1 MNNPDAER
9 LSYKCTSF
17 QGASRD
23 TNLHCSVS
31 INLYLIDSDK
41 DSHGLIRT
49 MSYHSLKLP
58 PEQTASKTAFLP
70 LANNPSLEHSILH
83 VCICCQSSH
92 LGIFQVGTQFSFFKS
107 FYGASVTKVGSVTAR
122 AVWVG
127 DVHIYSLRDAAVTAL
142 VKSDTPKLLNAL
154 LVGVSLCPPP
164 LPCRNSHV

>member
-1 MNNPDAER
+1 MFIVLFLIVHLLWFVLKQVKTLCLQEQRVSFCGTLNELTFHEPGRGKVTGRVFIKHEQPWC

-31 INLYLIDSDK
+31 VNLYLSDSDK

-83 VCICCQSSH
+83 VSICCQSSH
-92 LGIFQVGTQFSFFKS
+92 LGIFQVGTRFSFFLWCKCNQS
-107 FYGASVTKVGSVTAR
+107 R
-122 AVWVG
+122 VG
-127 DVHIYSLRDAAVTAL
+127 DS
-142 VKSDTPKLLNAL
+142 
-154 LVGVSLCPPP
+154 
-164 LPCRNSHV
+164 